1 MRARAC
7 SHRMEIV
14 LRSKEAELEKA
25 LAASELKHSTQTLS
39 LSNANREQSHTPSAS
54 QRTSP
59 VTLMPQGSRPVTL
72 MPQGSPVLMSQSPSP
87 LKACHN
93 PSPILSPSAIFS
105 PSPSPPLKGWQVEVV
120 RGPSGAG
127 ELDSSKRERETER
140 GDEKEGQLALAAER
154 SSWTSKRSSVNELKQ
169 AHLVREL
176 TPLVGHKALVT
187 TSPASSSSSVSV
199 ALSQSAA
206 NLSKSKVPDTITS
219 DDEGSQE
226 DSFQAFEGT
235 LV

>member
-39 LSNANREQSHTPSAS
+39 LSNANREQLHTPSAS
-54 QRTSP
+54 QRTS
-59 VTLMPQGSRPVTL
+59 PVTL

-127 ELDSSKRERETER
+127 ELYSSKRERETER

-176 TPLVGHKALVT
+176 TPLVGHKALGT